1 MVNVWDFYWDIFIAN
16 ADGTNRTLFDGC
28 RFSVACANAPI
39 DHLNPSWSPDAKWI
53 LYAIAP
59 DPFHRNVDIFVKN
72 IDGTGLKQL
81 TNAAGRNFNPSWQT
95 LPSAVCPNPIDCP
108 DFFIS
113 QQYRDFLNRE
123 GEADGLQFYLDLL
136 NRCSPTDAECIR
148 FLRSVVSG
156 NFFRSPEFQRKGN
169 YVMFLYM
176 VSIGQ
181 RPVTVEELS
190 TKNDPT
196 LNDRPSYQEFVT
208 DLASISTPNDDPALT
223 EQKKND
229 LVNNWMTRS
238 QIVSIYGGLSNA
250 QFVQKLIDVSGVTPA
265 NQNWVGDLNGGT
277 KTRAQVLRLFAES
290 PEVDAKFNKQSFV
303 TMEYFGYLRRKPED
317 CHDPANWGGTD
328 PNQCGF
334 IFHNRR
340 FLLSTDEPFIQN
352 VIVRGFIES
361 PEYRGRF

>member
-1 MVNVWDFYWDIFIAN
+1 MLNAFDIF
-16 ADGTNRTLFDGC
+16 
-28 RFSVACANAPI
+28 
-39 DHLNPSWSPDAKWI
+39 
-53 LYAIAP
+53 
-59 DPFHRNVDIFVKN
+59 
-72 IDGTGLKQL
+72 
-81 TNAAGRNFNPSWQT
+81 AAW
-95 LPSAVCPNPIDCP
+95 CP
-108 DFFIS
+108 
-113 QQYRDFLNRE
+113 
-123 GEADGLQFYLDLL
+123 A
-136 NRCSPTDAECIR
+136 
-148 FLRSVVSG
+148 

-181 RPVTVEELS
+181 RPVTASELPP
-190 TKNDPT
+190 KNDPT
-196 LNDRPSYQEFVT
+196 LNDRPSYQEFMT

-352 VIVRGFIES
+352 IIVRGFIES

>member
-1 MVNVWDFYWDIFIAN
+1 MTKLA
-16 ADGTNRTLFDGC
+16 ATLFFLVL
-28 RFSVACANAPI
+28 FSVTAFAQAPTLTINCETAGLPCDLFYGSVKVKPVRLRPPGATLNYYCIGAPNTPITI
-39 DHLNPSWSPDAKWI
+39 D
-53 LYAIAP
+53 
-59 DPFHRNVDIFVKN
+59 
-72 IDGTGLKQL
+72 
-81 TNAAGRNFNPSWQT
+81 
-95 LPSAVCPNPIDCP
+95 DC
-108 DFFIS
+108 DFFIQ
-113 QQYRDFLNRE
+113 QQYIDFLKRFPE
-123 GEADGLQFYLDLL
+123 AGADGVYGTSDDPLIFYLDIL

-148 FLRSVVSG
+148 FLRGVVST

-169 YVMFLYM
+169 YVMYLYM

-181 RPVTVEELS
+181 RPVTSSELS

-352 VIVRGFIES
+352 IIVRGFIES